1 MSNSPYKT
9 VQEAIDA
16 AEAALKEAEKIAIAN
31 DEMFYWDG
39 PTYGMGG
46 YFYPGES
53 TDNWGDVKT
62 DAWQASSMS
71 C

>member
-9 VQEAIDA
+9 VREALDA
-16 AEAALKEAEKIAIAN
+16 ADAALKEAEKIAIATN
-31 DEMFYWDG
+31 KRFYWDG

-46 YFYPGES
+46 YFTPGEF
-53 TDNWGDVKT
+53 TDNWGDAQT

>member
-9 VQEAIDA
+9 VREALDA
-16 AEAALKEAEKIAIAN
+16 ADAALKEAEKIAIATN
-31 DEMFYWDG
+31 QYFYWDG

-46 YFYPGES
+46 SYYPEGH
-53 TDNWGDVKT
+53 TDICGDENNG
-62 DAWQASSMS
+62 WQASSMS

>member
-9 VQEAIDA
+9 VQEALNA
-16 AEAALKEAEKIAIAN
+16 AEAALKEAEKLAIAN
-31 DEMFYWDG
+31 DETFYWDG

-46 YFYPGES
+46 YFYPGET
-53 TDNWGDVKT
+53 TDNWGDAKT

>member
-9 VQEAIDA
+9 VREALNA
-16 AEAALKEAEKIAIAN
+16 ADAALKEAEKIAIATN
-31 DEMFYWDG
+31 I
-39 PTYGMGG
+39 
-46 YFYPGES
+46 
-53 TDNWGDVKT
+53 DNWGDTQT

>member
-9 VQEAIDA
+9 VREALNA
-16 AEAALKEAEKIAIAN
+16 ADAALKEAEKIAIATN
-31 DEMFYWDG
+31 KDFYWNG
-39 PTYGMGG
+39 PAYGMGG
-46 YFYPGES
+46 HFTPGES
-53 TDNWGDVKT
+53 IDEWGDTQT